1 MQNNRA
7 KGDAVYDP
15 FLGSGTTLIAAETIE
30 RVCLGLDLDPRKFD
44 RYERRAVSRRER
56 AIRDFLA
63 IKWSLHKS
71 I

>member
-1 MQNNRA
+1 MPDEVRA
-7 KGDAVYDP
+7 M
-15 FLGSGTTLIAAETIE
+15 LGALP
-30 RVCLGLDLDPRKFD
+30 DLCKFD

-63 IKWSLHKS
+63 IKWS